1 MADQYGSDFITVV
14 DDEGV
19 EYEFEV
25 LSTLEYNGN
34 TYLAAVP
41 AGEELNP
48 EVIIFKSTE
57 EDEESILSI
66 IEDEAEFEAVNA
78 LLIESLFEEE
88 EV

>member
-25 LSTLEYNGN
+25 LSTLEYSGN
-34 TYLAAVP
+34 TYLAAVS
-41 AGEELNP
+41 AAEEKDP

-57 EDEESILSI
+57 EDEESILSVI
-66 IEDEAEFEAVNA
+66 DDEDEFEAVNA

-88 EV
+88 Q

>member
-14 DDEGV
+14 DDEGK

-57 EDEESILSI
+57 EDEESILSVV
-66 IEDEAEFEAVNA
+66 EDQEELEAVNA

-88 EV
+88 EQ

>member
-14 DDEGV
+14 DDEGA

-25 LSTLEYNGN
+25 LSTLEYNGS

-41 AGEELNP
+41 AGEALNP

-57 EDEESILSI
+57 EDEESILSVV
-66 IEDEAEFEAVNA
+66 EDEAEFEAVNA
-78 LLIESLFEEE
+78 LLIESLFEDEE
-88 EV
+88 E